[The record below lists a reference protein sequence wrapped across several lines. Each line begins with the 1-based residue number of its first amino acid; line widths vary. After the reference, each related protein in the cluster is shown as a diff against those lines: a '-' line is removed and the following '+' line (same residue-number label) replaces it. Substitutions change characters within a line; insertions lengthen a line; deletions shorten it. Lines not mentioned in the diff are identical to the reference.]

1 MQRDV
6 PTPRSGEVLIRVA
19 ASGLNRADLSQI
31 AGRYPPPS
39 GESEVLGLEVSGWIA
54 DSKQPVCA
62 LLAGGGHAEYVAAPA
77 GQVFPAP
84 QAIELVAAGGI
95 PEAYLTAYV
104 NLVVEAGL
112 GSGDRVLVHAGASGV
127 GLAAIQVAKLLGAQV
142 AATTRTREKLT
153 AMEEA
158 GADIVFDTTQ
168 TDVETELERRW
179 GANCV
184 AVVLNSIGGASLA
197 TDLRLLATGGRIV
210 CIASMAGPKIELE
223 IPLLMRKRARLIG
236 STLRARP
243 REEKARL
250 VAGFKEQILPALDA
264 GRLRVHVHSIVPPEQ
279 AAAAFQAL
287 RDNQTTGK
295 VLIQWERT

>member
-1 MQRDV
+1 V
-6 PTPRSGEVLIRVA
+6 G
-19 ASGLNRADLSQI
+19 QI
-31 AGRYPPPS
+31 
-39 GESEVLGLEVSGWIA
+39 
-54 DSKQPVCA
+54 
-62 LLAGGGHAEYVAAPA
+62 
-77 GQVFPAP
+77 FPAP
-84 QAIELVAAGGI
+84 PAIELVAAAGI
-95 PEAYLTAYV
+95 PEAYLTAFV

-127 GLAAIQVAKLLGAQV
+127 GLAAIQVAKLIGAQV
-142 AATTRTREKLT
+142 AATTRTREKLS

-179 GANCV
+179 GANSV
-184 AVVLNSIGGASLA
+184 AVVLNPIGGTSLA
-197 TDLRLLATGGRIV
+197 ADLRLLATGGRIV

-223 IPLLMRKRARLIG
+223 VPLLMRKRARLIG

-243 REEKARL
+243 RDEKARL
-250 VAGFKEQILPALDA
+250 VARFKAELLPALDA

-279 AAAAFQAL
+279 ASAAFQAL

-295 VLIQWERT
+295 VLIQWEHT